1 MAETMAA
8 NGSEKVMLRDTS
20 ARSGRGLGASR
31 RRSGSIPDLLTCV
44 WRGKR
49 IATAVGL
56 LASCGL
62 FGSDGLWASNTPAV
76 HPLTVQR
83 STRAIPHRFTVHPNG
98 ATVAANQTQRF
109 EVTDAE
115 GKSVAVHWNV
125 SGIGCSGLACG
136 SIDDQGV
143 YRTPSSLPQQREI
156 ILEGVLVSDPN
167 YSVLAQIRLEDAGTV
182 IANPASAEVAT
193 ARTKE
198 IPAPVVGRQSVAGRA
213 ELPALPDVIAAAP
226 IVVRQKVASSSA
238 LPALPDAIAAAPT
251 IARQNVASSVALPAL
266 PTPIAAAPVIQKQ
279 NSGSRVSLPL
289 PDAVAAAPVIR
300 REKVASS
307 IELLGLPVP
316 VGAAPVIV
324 RQKVASNKEL
334 PALPLP
340 VSAAPVVEKQPP
352 VISAALLPLS
362 SAAAAPAVG
371 IQNLA
376 VRGALPPMADLA
388 LAAPQGSALSTQ
400 HAPVVSYRDGQLT
413 IDADNSTL
421 AAVLKMVA
429 EKTGSVI
436 DIPPGTGLERIV
448 QHSGPGRAED
458 VLAHLL
464 NGSPFDFIIVG
475 SPQRPHDPAE
485 VLLFLHGADAPVEQ
499 AAQAKTFDSPLL
511 YTPPERAPLGPLF
524 AKPVIPPQTQP
535 LTPEVREQMM
545 KDYARQLR
553 EHPQQ

>member
-1 MAETMAA
+1 
-8 NGSEKVMLRDTS
+8 MLRDTS
-20 ARSGRGLGASR
+20 ARSGRGLSASR

-44 WRGKR
+44 WRRKR
-49 IATAVGL
+49 IVTAVGL

-62 FGSDGLWASNTPAV
+62 FGSDRLWASNTPAV

-193 ARTKE
+193 AEPKE

-213 ELPALPDVIAAAP
+213 ELPALPD
-226 IVVRQKVASSSA
+226 
-238 LPALPDAIAAAPT
+238 AIAAAPT
-251 IARQNVASSVALPAL
+251 VARQNVASSVVLPAL

-289 PDAVAAAPVIR
+289 PDAVAAAPVIER
-300 REKVASS
+300 RNVANSPALPALPDAVAAAPVIGRQKVASS

-334 PALPLP
+334 PALPFP
-340 VSAAPVVEKQPP
+340 VAAAPVVEEQPP
-352 VISAALLPLS
+352 IISAALLPLS
-362 SAAAAPAVG
+362 NAVAAAPAVG

-388 LAAPQGSALSTQ
+388 LAALSGSAPSTQ

-499 AAQAKTFDSPLL
+499 AAQPKTFDSPLL

-553 EHPQQ
+553 EHPSQ